1 MANGMTA
8 PTEITVETLAARARH
23 DMDAKEA
30 ALAKARAH
38 VAQLEREYWTATGI
52 ADVMTALTRE
62 GYTLQ
67 ASNGNGAHEEA
78 SNGDASGA

>member
-62 GYTLQ
+62 GYTLH
-67 ASNGNGAHEEA
+67 ANGNGAHEEA
-78 SNGDASGA
+78 PDGDASGA